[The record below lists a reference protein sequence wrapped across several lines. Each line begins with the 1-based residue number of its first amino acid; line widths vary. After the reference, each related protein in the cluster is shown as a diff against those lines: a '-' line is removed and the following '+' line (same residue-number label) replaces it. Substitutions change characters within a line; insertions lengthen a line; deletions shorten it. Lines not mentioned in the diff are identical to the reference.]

1 MDCKLTTL
9 SIVLACVIVAYFIFM
24 FVVMKREKAIKDE
37 TDDTKALYRKIKM
50 VAVLMFVVSIIV
62 IGGLML
68 YCFYSRM

>member
-1 MDCKLTTL
+1 
-9 SIVLACVIVAYFIFM
+9 M